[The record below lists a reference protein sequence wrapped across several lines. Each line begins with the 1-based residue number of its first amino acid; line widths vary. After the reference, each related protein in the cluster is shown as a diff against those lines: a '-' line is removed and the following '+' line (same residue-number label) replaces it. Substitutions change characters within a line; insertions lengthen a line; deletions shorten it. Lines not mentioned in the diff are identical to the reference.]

1 MNKSNNSK
9 ISGFKKKEIDQ
20 LWSLLTSLDN
30 LNALRSLAHIG
41 KFSYAHALNVSK
53 KTIFQETRLL
63 TQV

>member
-20 LWSLLTSLDN
+20 LRSLLTSLDN

-41 KFSYAHALNVSK
+41 KFSYAHALNV
-53 KTIFQETRLL
+53 
-63 TQV
+63 